1 MLITWSH
8 RIDPYILLSLRMRV
22 FRAKLDAL
30 MKSYK
35 PAIAPRET
43 MKHVAFPMHIQATTR
58 EIQLFGILMGIQ
70 AQREMQKRSNEKH
83 YGLKDDG
90 DDWYTVSARYL
101 KKVFGSDY
109 PRVIESL
116 IYKGLLIRL
125 PGYVTAALAEE
136 TGKEPRCKAFKIP
149 DEIMGSPMGIVEVP
163 FRNKEFSERVEYD
176 TNENGEP
183 IFEEALISPEEKA
196 RHKEKL
202 SHVSLAVGHRDALN
216 EEFNARFSEA
226 QGISDE
232 TKRQKAFASA
242 NSFYSVAEVCINAV
256 QHKDSWVTKCIGN
269 RIHTAITNMPSIIR
283 QYILLDG
290 EKTTELD
297 AANSQPSMF
306 GGILRE
312 FQELAQTPEGI
323 REIAEKLREWDAQP
337 RKAATKAR
345 EILSDKEY
353 KRRKAETGYRQFHDE
368 YGNMI
373 DEDKTPEYRA
383 FVKAYTCDKNYNYN
397 LKKRAGEVAELVQ
410 SSSEE
415 IDTFVGQVGSG
426 VFYAVIQKA
435 TGIPDKKQAKGG
447 VMKVL
452 FESLKKRDSDHRAEK
467 KARKEVATGEE
478 KQTALK
484 VRAAMRDLY
493 PSLYRLI
500 EVIKEETYAG
510 FAISLQRKESEVMI
524 CEELT
529 SIMSV
534 FVHDAIIVK
543 TSEWEQSKIA
553 FEERLKAC
561 RIHAKVNVKHN
572 EPKQYREAVLKR
584 NEDIFK
590 VDTES
595 VTESETFPKNA
606 SSNLA
611 TSTELL
617 ASSWKKMES
626 SASKSG
632 LPDTQASPLGIG
644 SRFGTADTPLNVSM
658 KNITKYAIS
667 RKATTWTTLTHAS
680 GAKDFRTCHI
690 PSSEVSHGTEARPPP
705 WENET

>member
-1 MLITWSH
+1 
-8 RIDPYILLSLRMRV
+8 
-22 FRAKLDAL
+22 
-30 MKSYK
+30 
-35 PAIAPRET
+35 
-43 MKHVAFPMHIQATTR
+43 
-58 EIQLFGILMGIQ
+58 
-70 AQREMQKRSNEKH
+70 
-83 YGLKDDG
+83 
-90 DDWYTVSARYL
+90 
-101 KKVFGSDY
+101 
-109 PRVIESL
+109 
-116 IYKGLLIRL
+116 
-125 PGYVTAALAEE
+125 
-136 TGKEPRCKAFKIP
+136 
-149 DEIMGSPMGIVEVP
+149 MGIVEVP

-202 SHVSLAVGHRDALN
+202 NHVSLAVGHRDALN
-216 EEFNARFSEA
+216 EEFNARIAEA
-226 QGISDE
+226 QGISDAVE
-232 TKRQKAFASA
+232 RQKAFTSA

-256 QHKDSWVTKCIGN
+256 QYQDSWVTKCIGN

-323 REIAEKLREWDAQP
+323 EEIAEYLREWDAQP
-337 RKAATKAR
+337 RKKATKAR

-353 KRRKAETGYRQFHDE
+353 KRRKAETGYVQFHDV
-368 YGNMI
+368 YGNLI
-373 DEDKTPEYRA
+373 DEDKTQEYRA
-383 FVKAYTCDKNYNYN
+383 FVKEYTCDRNYNYN

-524 CEELT
+524 CEELI
-529 SIMSV
+529 SILSV

-553 FEERLKAC
+553 FEERLKEC

-572 EPKQYREAVLKR
+572 EPKQYREAVLKSIIQDTTS
-584 NEDIFK
+584 NENSIIQDAF
-590 VDTES
+590 S
-595 VTESETFPKNA
+595 ESEKSPKNA

-611 TSTELL
+611 TSKEML
-617 ASSWKKMES
+617 ASAGNRWES

-644 SRFGTADTPLNVSM
+644 NRFGTADTPLNVSM